1 MLKEFFLKTSLFV
14 VLGLTTLVAQAEN
27 FVASMENSQW
37 EASEASPLQCSLSHF
52 IPNFGY
58 AEFLHIGGKRTSFHI
73 KPYYQAMPSGKIH
86 IISMAPEWK
95 AGAKTEAFGNVYFN
109 PDDEW
114 LKLDEKLSALMLES
128 LRKGMMPTLFQL
140 DGDNQISAR
149 IASISPVNF
158 ISAYKKFQICEAS
171 LLPIGFHQIEKTQI
185 YFNSGSAELSNDAK
199 ILLDLVVRYQKAD
212 KRFAKIYLD
221 AHTDAEGTRMDNRE
235 LSKERSD
242 SVINY
247 LLARGMPENMIK
259 AMYHGDRYPVASNA
273 TRAGKAKNR
282 RVNIKIELNPPV
294 DKIQ

>member
-1 MLKEFFLKTSLFV
+1 MFKKILLFSALTLAAFV
-14 VLGLTTLVAQAEN
+14 VKAEK
-27 FVASMENSQW
+27 FVADAHNSQW
-37 EASEASPLQCSLSHF
+37 EASEPSPLQCSLSHF

-58 AEFLHIGGKRTSFHI
+58 AEFLHIGGKRTNFHI

-86 IISMAPEWK
+86 IMSIAPDWK
-95 AGAKTEAFGNVYFN
+95 PGAKPEIFGNVFFN

-128 LRKGMMPTLFQL
+128 LRKGMMPTLFQM
-140 DGDNQISAR
+140 DSDNKISAR

-158 ISAYKKFQICEAS
+158 IPAYKKFQICEAS
-171 LLPIGFHQIEKTQI
+171 LLPIGFHQIEKTQV
-185 YFNSGSAELSNDAK
+185 YFTSGSYDLSKDAK

-235 LSKERSD
+235 LSKNRSD
-242 SVINY
+242 AVINY
-247 LLARGMPENMIK
+247 LIARGMPDTMIK
-259 AMYHGDRYPVASNA
+259 AMYHGDRYPVASNK

-282 RVNIKIELNPPV
+282 RVNIKIELDPPV
-294 DKIQ
+294 DKIE